1 VLLTTHIRRRHYR
14 VLVTDGRILG
24 VEQRVAILHG
34 QRAPLVYW
42 KRVWRVGRP
51 AWPFLLPVL
60 EDARRQLLPKIRF
73 AAVDDID
80 AIKTVGG
87 LPPRRDPTLGLAGLA
102 SAQTATAPAAG
113 AGLAA
118 AARAGRLAAQSGAG
132 RLVLHRR
139 LARRLA

>member
-1 VLLTTHIRRRHYR
+1 MLLTTHIRRRHYR

-80 AIKTVGG
+80 AIKRWAAYHRVEIPPWVWPDWPPPKP
-87 LPPRRDPTLGLAGLA
+87 PPRRPQVQDWRLRREPGGWPPRVEPAGL
-102 SAQTATAPAAG
+102 SSTG
-113 AGLAA
+113 D
-118 AARAGRLAAQSGAG
+118 
-132 RLVLHRR
+132 
-139 LARRLA
+139 